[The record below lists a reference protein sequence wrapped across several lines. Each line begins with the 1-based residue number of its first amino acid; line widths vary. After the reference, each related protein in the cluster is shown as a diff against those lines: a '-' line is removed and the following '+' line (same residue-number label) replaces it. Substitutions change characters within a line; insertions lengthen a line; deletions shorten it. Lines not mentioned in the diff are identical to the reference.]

1 VRLGVL
7 DVGSNTVHLQ
17 VVDAFSGA
25 RPNPRT
31 NLKIDLRLSEFISA
45 DGLIDSEGIKQ
56 LRSAIRACVTE
67 ARKVK
72 SEELLP
78 FATSALREAA
88 NGGEIISEIN
98 REFDIDLQVLSGE
111 EEAQITF
118 LAARRWYGWSSGRLL
133 VVDIGGGSLELAV
146 GVNESADIALSLPLG
161 ASRLTKSHLE
171 GDPFTKKS
179 IRSLRDHIDSQLSE
193 VLPALVQH
201 QDTDRAIA
209 TSKTLRTLARLTGD
223 WADGD
228 GRSLELEGLRK
239 ILPRL
244 SEMNQDER
252 SELPGV
258 SKSRARQIVAG
269 AFVAETVM
277 RSLDID
283 ALEICPWALREGI
296 VLKWLDWIRQ

>member
-17 VVDAFSGA
+17 VVDAYSGA

-31 NLKIDLRLSEFISA
+31 NLKIDLRLSEFISP
-45 DGLIDSEGIKQ
+45 DGLIVSEGVKQ
-56 LRSAIRACVTE
+56 LRNAIRACVTE

-78 FATSALREAA
+78 FATSALREAT
-88 NGGEIISEIN
+88 NGGEIIAQLN
-98 REFDIDLQVLSGE
+98 QEFEIDLQVLSGE

-118 LAARRWYGWSSGRLL
+118 LAVRRWYGWSSGRLL
-133 VVDIGGGSLELAV
+133 MVDIGGGSLELAV
-146 GVNESADIALSLPLG
+146 GVNESAEIAMSLPLG
-161 ASRLTKSHLE
+161 AARVTKSHLE

-179 IRSLRDHIDSQLSE
+179 IRALRDYIESQLSE
-193 VLPALVQH
+193 VLPAMLQH
-201 QDTDRAIA
+201 QENDRAIA

-223 WADGD
+223 WAEGD
-228 GRSLELEGLRK
+228 GRSLELDALRK
-239 ILPRL
+239 ILPKL
-244 SEMNQDER
+244 SEMSQEER

-258 SKSRARQIVAG
+258 SKSRAGQIVAG
-269 AFVAETVM
+269 AFVAESVM
-277 RSLDID
+277 RSLDIK

-296 VLKWLDWIRQ
+296 VLKWLDWIKQ